1 MKIDNLIEKSFTR
14 ISVFKKM
21 ADVAE
26 QVLIQGYIPVE
37 GENSKVLGII
47 TLKDYHINHKAEIFN
62 SEIEKPRIKPGHTI
76 FEVRELMKTSQS
88 DYLPV
93 YEADNF
99 IGVVS
104 VGNITDRLIHIN
116 KRTRLNYQK
125 VIHDVRNPI
134 ANIQGII
141 EIISD
146 AVNDK
151 ESVAML
157 ELSIQ
162 SCKHAMD
169 ILDDLLFVELDE
181 DKPLVLQPT
190 EMNKFFMECVNE
202 QNGIA
207 FQKNIQIKT
216 EFEQGALVKAID
228 RKQFKRAI
236 QNIMSNAIKFSVP
249 GSVIKISSKIK
260 DDEITLK
267 IVDSGIGIPENL
279 QGEIFK
285 KFSIA
290 QRTGT
295 NGETS
300 TGLGLCFTKQCVER
314 HQGVIE
320 FKSEVGKGTKFY
332 ITV

>member
-1 MKIDNLIEKSFTR
+1 MKIDNLIEKTFTR
-14 ISVFKKM
+14 ISIFKNM
-21 ADVAE
+21 ADVSE
-26 QVLIQGYIPVE
+26 QLLVQGYIAVE
-37 GENSKVLGII
+37 GDNSKILGII
-47 TLKDYHINHKAEIFN
+47 TLKDYHINHTAEILN
-62 SEIEKPRIKPGHTI
+62 SEIAKPRVRPDHTI

-93 YEADNF
+93 YDADDF

-104 VGNITDRLIHIN
+104 VGNITDRLIHIT
-116 KRTRLNYQK
+116 KKTRLNYQK
-125 VIHDVRNPI
+125 VIHDLRNPI
-134 ANIQGII
+134 GNIQGII
-141 EIISD
+141 QIMSEAVRD
-146 AVNDK
+146 A
-151 ESVAML
+151 ESRQML
-157 ELSIQ
+157 ELSAQ
-162 SCKHAMD
+162 SSKHAMD

-181 DKPLVLQPT
+181 NTPLLLQQT
-190 EMNKFFMECVNE
+190 EMNQFFLDCVKE

-216 EFEQGALVKAID
+216 AFEDKLILKPID

-249 GSVIKISSKIK
+249 GSLVKVSSKIIGDK
-260 DDEITLK
+260 ITLK

-279 QGEIFK
+279 HTEIFK
-285 KFSIA
+285 KFSSA
-290 QRTGT
+290 QRPGT

-332 ITV
+332 ITI

>member
-14 ISVFKKM
+14 ISVFKNM

-26 QVLIQGYIPVE
+26 QVLVQGYIAVE
-37 GENSKVLGII
+37 GDNSKILGII
-47 TLKDYHINHKAEIFN
+47 TLKDYHINHTAEIFD
-62 SEIEKPRIKPGHTI
+62 SDISKPRVRPGHTI
-76 FEVRELMKTSQS
+76 AEVRDLMKQSKS

-93 YEADNF
+93 YDADNF
-99 IGVVS
+99 MGVVS

-116 KRTRLNYQK
+116 KKTRLNYQK
-125 VIHDVRNPI
+125 VIHDIRNPI

-141 EIISD
+141 EIISE
-146 AVNDK
+146 AVEDK
-151 ESVAML
+151 ESMNML
-157 ELSIQ
+157 ELSTQ

-181 DKPLVLQPT
+181 DKPLLLQPT
-190 EMNKFFMECVNE
+190 EMNKFFAECIME

-207 FQKNIQIKT
+207 FQKDIRFKT
-216 EFEQGALVKAID
+216 DLDAQVITKIID

-236 QNIMSNAIKFSVP
+236 QNITSNAIKFSVP
-249 GSVIKISSKIK
+249 GSVVKVSSRLTDDKII
-260 DDEITLK
+260 LK
-267 IVDSGIGIPENL
+267 IVDSGIGIPQNL
-279 QGEIFK
+279 QDEIFN
-285 KFSIA
+285 KFSKA
-290 QRTGT
+290 QRAGT

-314 HQGVIE
+314 HNGVIE

-332 ITV
+332 ITI